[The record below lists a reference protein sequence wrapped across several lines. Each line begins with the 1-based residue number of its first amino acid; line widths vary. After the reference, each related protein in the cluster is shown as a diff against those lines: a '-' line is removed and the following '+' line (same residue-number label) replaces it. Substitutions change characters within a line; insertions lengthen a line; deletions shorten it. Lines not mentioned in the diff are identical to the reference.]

1 METIKKYLSSLG
13 ITLGLIL
20 AFSFFLNIFSYFDLL
35 NSNIYKIILILTSA
49 ISILV
54 GSFILGKKSDNKGY
68 LEGIKFGLIT
78 IILFFIISF
87 LAFSQKLTISSFI
100 YYLIL
105 VITSSIGAMLGIN
118 KRTNQN
124 N

>member
-1 METIKKYLSSLG
+1 METIKKYLTSLG

-35 NSNIYKIILILTSA
+35 NNNVYKIILILTSA
-49 ISILV
+49 LSVAI
-54 GSFILGKKSDNKGY
+54 GAFILGKKSDNKGY

-78 IILFFIISF
+78 TILFLIISF
-87 LAFSQKLTISSFI
+87 LAFDQGVTISSFI

-105 VITSSIGAMLGIN
+105 VIT
-118 KRTNQN
+118 
-124 N
+124 

>member
-35 NSNIYKIILILTSA
+35 NSNIYKIILIITSA

-78 IILFFIISF
+78 TILFFIISF